1 MAKPIVS
8 ESKNIL
14 KNMLITV
21 ATTVLGAT
29 AVYFLGFSNKKS
41 GFTKLEQEAIT
52 VDAWKTYV
60 TVENLYTKNSISL
73 LRDVGQY
80 GSFSGAYDETE
91 KESKKF
97 TNSLNRLLQV
107 EGLDKDFISL
117 LERRVDNE
125 YKALPVGKK
134 LYHDIDSMIQ
144 YGVDH
149 NWNQKTINDSA
160 MKRMTDHGKR
170 TEGMLQRA
178 LADIED
184 LSKTLSERY
193 DTPFNMNDF
202 ILIQIYKNGKDPLSY
217 LETVKPA
224 GGDPDPINGGTK
236 AGNGNES
243 ALFSKQ
249 YFTGQWSSSGA
260 VITLS
265 ADNKMRWVAN
275 ATDSTFGTWR
285 LEGEQ
290 LVMNAINPK
299 TKKEVEWTFN
309 VANLVQK
316 SFSMMLVKPP
326 YNSYLL
332 TRL

>member
-41 GFTKLEQEAIT
+41 GFTKLEREEIT
-52 VDAWKTYV
+52 IDSWKTYV

-80 GSFSGAYDETE
+80 GSFSASYEEME
-91 KESKKF
+91 KESQKF
-97 TNSLNRLLQV
+97 SNSVKNLLAV
-107 EGLDKDFISL
+107 EGLDNDFISL
-117 LERRVDNE
+117 LERRLDNE
-125 YKALPVGKK
+125 QKQLPIGKK
-134 LYHDIDSMIQ
+134 IYHEIDSVIQ

-149 NWNQKTINDSA
+149 DWPAQKTNDTA
-160 MKRMTDHGKR
+160 TKRLADHGKR
-170 TEGMLQRA
+170 TEGMLQRS

-202 ILIQIYKNGKDPLSY
+202 ILIQVYKNGKDPLTF
-217 LETVKPA
+217 LEMPKSATDDT
-224 GGDPDPINGGTK
+224 DPDHGGVK
-236 AGNGNES
+236 ASNGNES

-249 YFTGQWSSSGA
+249 YFTGKWNSNGA
-260 VITLS
+260 VIELS
-265 ADNKMRWVAN
+265 ADQKMSWKAN
-275 ATDSTFGTWR
+275 ATDSTYGTWK
-285 LEGEQ
+285 LVGDQ
-290 LVMNAINPK
+290 LVMKAINPK
-299 TKKEVEWTFN
+299 SKKEVEWIFN
-309 VANLVQK
+309 VANLVQD
-316 SFSMMLVKPP
+316 SFSMMLSKAPFNA
-326 YNSYLL
+326 YTL